1 MRRDHKRVSLEKEMS
16 IHVLNRSL
24 ALVNFSEPP
33 LDSLPIISARLSLA
47 SLISSFLEG
56 LMAGRFHLLLVFL
69 PVFLKYFT
77 GCFATCVWL
86 SKCLI
91 FTGRTFFFLKT
102 GCSLPQRM
110 CATLCFFC
118 NDKKCFMSWIP
129 TLRFSL
135 GIIKQWLISFCPQ
148 PKCFRIRLSSRDFM
162 RC

>member
-56 LMAGRFHLLLVFL
+56 LMAGRFHLLLLFL

-86 SKCLI
+86 SKCPFHHNGCVLLCVSSVMI
-91 FTGRTFFFLKT
+91 KSVSCLEFLRWDFLWVSSS
-102 GCSLPQRM
+102 G
-110 CATLCFFC
+110 
-118 NDKKCFMSWIP
+118 
-129 TLRFSL
+129 
-135 GIIKQWLISFCPQ
+135 G
-148 PKCFRIRLSSRDFM
+148 LSAFVHSQSASELD
-162 RC
+162 

>member
-56 LMAGRFHLLLVFL
+56 LMAGRFHLLLLFL

-91 FTGRTFFFLKT
+91 FTGRNFFFPKDRLLFHHN
-102 GCSLPQRM
+102 GCVL
-110 CATLCFFC
+110 LCVSSVMIKSVSCLEF
-118 NDKKCFMSWIP
+118 
-129 TLRFSL
+129 LRWDFLWVSSSS
-135 GIIKQWLISFCPQ
+135 G
-148 PKCFRIRLSSRDFM
+148 LSAFVHSQSASELD
-162 RC
+162 